1 LNGCKFGKNRLCNSM
16 GMPESYI
23 FQKEKE
29 KKYIYI
35 TTVKS
40 SFVSKILMRLVI
52 ESN

>member
-29 KKYIYI
+29 KNIYI

-40 SFVSKILMRLVI
+40 SFVSKI
-52 ESN
+52 